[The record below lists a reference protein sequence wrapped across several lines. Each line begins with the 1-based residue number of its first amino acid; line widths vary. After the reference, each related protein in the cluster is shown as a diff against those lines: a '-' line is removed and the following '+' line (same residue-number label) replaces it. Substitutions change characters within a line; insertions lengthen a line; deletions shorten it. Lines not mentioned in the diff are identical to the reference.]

1 MWRTFRLAVS
11 AVLVVVLPQQFG
23 QDGLMLLILFLGFFS
38 FRTRRHVAEFQRII
52 PVSAGPLKTHRGAQL
67 LVKVLV
73 HSSFSRVA
81 PPVSIQP
88 ASKVTWMQAA
98 SPLLPSRL
106 SESGASCSL

>member
-52 PVSAGPLKTHRGAQL
+52 PVSAGPLQNTQGGSASGKSASTFL
-67 LVKVLV
+67 LQ
-73 HSSFSRVA
+73 SRCTA
-81 PPVSIQP
+81 
-88 ASKVTWMQAA
+88 
-98 SPLLPSRL
+98 
-106 SESGASCSL
+106 C